1 MGPANLRGSRSSGS
15 EPNSTDTMNKL
26 FVITVLVALLAVN
39 TQGFRVARQA
49 EEEVVAEAPAEEIV
63 AEAPAEEIVAEA
75 PAEETVAE
83 APAEEMVAEALAEE
97 VVAEAPGTMTKMT
110 NAVKY
115 YYASSVDTATGYLD
129 KAKNL
134 YEDTSR
140 AMTTYAGIMKDQTYH
155 LLWPSQDQ

>member
-1 MGPANLRGSRSSGS
+1 MGAEA
-15 EPNSTDTMNKL
+15 EPEM
-26 FVITVLVALLAVN
+26 V
-39 TQGFRVARQA
+39 A
-49 EEEVVAEAPAEEIV
+49 EEFVAEALAEETVAEAPVEEIV

-75 PAEETVAE
+75 PE
-83 APAEEMVAEALAEE
+83 EE

>member
-1 MGPANLRGSRSSGS
+1 MGAEA
-15 EPNSTDTMNKL
+15 EPEM
-26 FVITVLVALLAVN
+26 V
-39 TQGFRVARQA
+39 A
-49 EEEVVAEAPAEEIV
+49 EEFVAEALAEETVAEAPVEEIVAEAPAEEIV

-75 PAEETVAE
+75 PE
-83 APAEEMVAEALAEE
+83 EE

-115 YYASSVDTATGYLD
+115 YYASSVDTATGSLD

-134 YEDTSR
+134 YEAPSR